1 MEFRPESTDQ
11 DLQEIR
17 ALWNEWDPIGV
28 WSSEND
34 ILDEYDFY
42 LLPWAFFS
50 AIKSSSYNYRN
61 RK

>member
-28 WSSEND
+28 
-34 ILDEYDFY
+34 
-42 LLPWAFFS
+42 
-50 AIKSSSYNYRN
+50 
-61 RK
+61 